1 MHFCVFDRVDC
12 EIDLE
17 DVQRYATLEDFPDT
31 PADVI
36 WMNRQFFNVLAQK
49 LRGNPFQAENSVSEQ
64 DGCCGAGVCLQGK
77 NASRS
82 QKLTKR
88 VHDIKCVSSH
98 PAVVVRMEMWEVKEN
113 VKDTGCDVADTTM
126 ANCLR
131 RIVPIDLSADL
142 QKMSHIVRCSDSQG
156 TS

>member
-1 MHFCVFDRVDC
+1 MDC

-17 DVQRYATLEDFPDT
+17 GVQHYATLEDFPDP

-36 WMNRQFFNVLAQK
+36 WMNWQLFNVLAQK
-49 LRGNPFQAENSVSEQ
+49 LRGNPFQTENSVSKQ
-64 DGCCGAGVCLQGK
+64 QGCCGAGVGVKPLCAYKGK

-82 QKLTKR
+82 QKLTER

-98 PAVVVRMEMWEVKEN
+98 PAVVVRMEMWEAALEEN
-113 VKDTGCDVADTTM
+113 VKDIGCDVADSTM

-131 RIVPIDLSADL
+131 RIVPTNLSADL
-142 QKMSHIVRCSDSQG
+142 QKMSHIVRYSDLQG